1 MFVVDTN
8 ILIYGVDADAPD
20 HVRCRALLEQW
31 RSQTMPWYVTWGIV
45 YEFLRVVTHPRVL
58 SRPFSSAQAWS
69 FLDAVFASPS
79 FRVLA
84 ETDRHRHVAAE
95 VFAEVPGLSGNLVFD
110 AHTAILMR
118 ENGIKTIYTR
128 DADFNRFSF
137 LDTVDPVADIHRTTK
152 VEAIARR
159 NRRPAR

>member
-8 ILIYGVDADAPD
+8 ILIYGADKDSPD
-20 HVRCRALLEQW
+20 HARCRELLEQW
-31 RSQTMPWYVTWGIV
+31 RSQTTPWYVTWGIV
-45 YEFLRVVTHPRVL
+45 YEFIRVVTHPRVL
-58 SRPFSSAQAWS
+58 TFPFSPSQAWS
-69 FLDAVFASPS
+69 FLDALFASPH

-95 VFAEVPGLSGNLVFD
+95 VFSEVPNISGNLVFD

-128 DADFNRFSF
+128 DMDFNRFPF
-137 LDTVDPVADIHRTTK
+137 IDTVDPITQHRRTT
-152 VEAIARR
+152 VSMTLLRR
-159 NRRPAR
+159 RGKS